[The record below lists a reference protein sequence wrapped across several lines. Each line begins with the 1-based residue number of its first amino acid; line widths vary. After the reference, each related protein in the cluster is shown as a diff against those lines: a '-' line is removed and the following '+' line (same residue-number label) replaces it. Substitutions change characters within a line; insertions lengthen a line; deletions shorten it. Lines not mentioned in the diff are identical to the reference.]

1 MDKVGGRDNLNPPPV
16 EISLPC
22 GLGSIYRC
30 DSKGPR
36 LGEGSRKDYVWLG
49 LGWMDKHTQGSR
61 VRPIRSHMRP
71 NFLRC
76 ELKLNEVAPV
86 LLAGGRL
93 KKKYFIFYFFLSPA
107 VVVDNKIVLSG
118 SFLRVHYSLSL
129 PVSACLSVCTFY
141 SLWSAHYTCTVL
153 LHTQHVQKS
162 KQSRYNMKRSIVNY
176 LKKKNVPEEKNEAV
190 V

>member
-1 MDKVGGRDNLNPPPV
+1 
-16 EISLPC
+16 
-22 GLGSIYRC
+22 
-30 DSKGPR
+30 
-36 LGEGSRKDYVWLG
+36 
-49 LGWMDKHTQGSR
+49 
-61 VRPIRSHMRP
+61 MRP

-93 KKKYFIFYFFLSPA
+93 KKKKNVFVFFLSLSTPA

-118 SFLRVHYSLSL
+118 SFPQVHYSLSL

-153 LHTQHVQKS
+153 LRTQHAQKS
-162 KQSRYNMKRSIVNY
+162 KQSRYNMKRSIVDYFKERNG
-176 LKKKNVPEEKNEAV
+176 PEETKMRLLFSGATVHGFPVIRTDQPSWFGTQVILTWV
-190 V
+190 VSWRDQRMFRGQFRYQQHHQVS